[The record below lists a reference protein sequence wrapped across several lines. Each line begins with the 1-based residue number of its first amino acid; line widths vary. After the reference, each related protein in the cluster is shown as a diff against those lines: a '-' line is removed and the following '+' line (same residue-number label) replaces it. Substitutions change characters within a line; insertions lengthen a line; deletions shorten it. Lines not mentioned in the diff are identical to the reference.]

1 MGCSSAKERIV
12 NKMLTLKLQ
21 KFLLNEE
28 RERRCKDYKHLTGN
42 KIEKKEIPDYIE
54 QNEKNKKNK
63 KNKKSNNKDD
73 NVENEDDNKENED
86 NNLMDNNNENKINY
100 LEKNNDN

>member
-1 MGCSSAKERIV
+1 MGCTSAKERIV

-28 RERRCKDYKHLTGN
+28 RERRCKEYKHLTGN
-42 KIEKKEIPDYIE
+42 KFEKKEIPDYIE

-63 KNKKSNNKDD
+63 KSN
-73 NVENEDDNKENED
+73 NEDDNVK
-86 NNLMDNNNENKINY
+86 MKMIIWKMKIII
-100 LEKNNDN
+100 

>member
-42 KIEKKEIPDYIE
+42 KIEKK
-54 QNEKNKKNK
+54 
-63 KNKKSNNKDD
+63 
-73 NVENEDDNKENED
+73 
-86 NNLMDNNNENKINY
+86 
-100 LEKNNDN
+100 